1 MESLTAAITLFFKYL
16 WAPLSAAF
24 IWLWKEKRR
33 EAKDNALRFDHVED
47 RLLIVEERYMTEEKV
62 KAIIKEVS
70 QDWKAEVVGM
80 KNSLSTLQTTI
91 QDLRIDLA
99 VSKAVQET
107 LENKRHGKPYREEY

>member
-1 MESLTAAITLFFKYL
+1 MMESITTVVALLFKYL
-16 WAPLSAAF
+16 WAPLSGAF
-24 IWLWKEKRR
+24 IWLWKEKRK
-33 EAKDNALRFDHVED
+33 EAKDNALRFDKVED

-62 KAIIKEVS
+62 KQIVKEVS
-70 QDWKAEVVGM
+70 QDWKAEVAGM

-107 LENKRHGKPYREEY
+107 LENKRHKPYREEY